1 MENLKVIKWTKKSL
15 NSNKGLLIFLV
26 LMVIF
31 RSAIADWNTVPT
43 ASMNPTIV
51 EGDRILVNK
60 LAYDLRVPFSGQSI
74 VKLADPIRGDIII
87 FNSKVAEIRLVKRV
101 IGVAGDSVKMIN
113 NELYINDQKLT
124 YQNAELNK
132 LNVQVQETLFGNKYN
147 IQHNINGSEVDSFAE
162 VIVPENQYLVLGDN
176 RDNSADSR
184 FIGFVSRD
192 EIIGRTNSVVLS
204 LNYANYYIPRLNR
217 FFKKL

>member
-1 MENLKVIKWTKKSL
+1 
-15 NSNKGLLIFLV
+15 
-26 LMVIF
+26 MVIF

-113 NELYINDQKLT
+113 NEVYINDKKLS
-124 YQNAELNK
+124 YQNSELNEFDE